1 MDRDRSL
8 DPLDEL
14 ELLELE
20 DDRDEWDS
28 EESLSSE
35 LSLLDLLE
43 RFSAI
48 NINGLALLNKLY
60 ELKKTYKTC
69 LFIPSFEGE
78 NELFQRAVKCLKFR
92 Q

>member
-20 DDRDEWDS
+20 DDRDEDS

-43 RFSAI
+43 RFSAV
-48 NINGLALLNKLY
+48 NINGLAVFNKLY
-60 ELKKTYKTC
+60 ELKKLTRHAC
-69 LFIPSFEGE
+69 LFLLLRGKMCFFKEQLS
-78 NELFQRAVKCLKFR
+78 V
-92 Q
+92 